1 MSKLFIDTII
11 QHGGDLSNK
20 DKVSVLN
27 IVAKHINKKMKIIE
41 YDYKIK
47 LKLDKLP
54 ENNSD
59 CAPKTIG
66 IQSIAHLN
74 GPIKGQIPF
83 YTTTQLAIPSPTI
96 SAANTAVSLTP
107 FGPVVGA
114 PSLAVNPFG
123 NSCNLDN
130 RIKKANETLEII
142 KKITLQLD
150 KLQDKEIEEKD
161 LDKKYFEFINLD
173 DDEEKTIEEIEKI
186 LNKVK

>member
-1 MSKLFIDTII
+1 MSKLFIDTVI

-27 IVAKHINKKMKIIE
+27 IVSKHINKKMKIIE

-59 CAPKTIG
+59 CMPKTVG
-66 IQSIAHLN
+66 IQSVANVN

-83 YTTTQLAIPSPTI
+83 YTTTQLAVPSPNI
-96 SAANTAVSLTP
+96 STVNTAVPLTP
-107 FGPVVGA
+107 FGPVVGV

-123 NSCNLDN
+123 NSGNLDN
-130 RIKKANETLEII
+130 RIKKANETLEIM

-150 KLQDKEIEEKD
+150 KFNNKEIEEKD
-161 LDKKYFEFINLD
+161 LDKKYFEFINLN
-173 DDEEKTIEEIEKI
+173 DDEEKTMEEIEKI
-186 LNKVK
+186 LNKAK